1 MEPAQS
7 TVFRATDYLRF
18 PPSISARVPIT
29 PALHARHVLPVYFT
43 YYIMAVLVCLPNT
56 RPLRML
62 LLPVF
67 LGLAWIS
74 ATAFDVSF
82 GQAKNRGGTY
92 GNVVRA
98 CPAIVYGY

>member
-1 MEPAQS
+1 MEPAQP

-29 PALHARHVLPVYFT
+29 PALYARHVLPVYLT

-74 ATAFDVSF
+74 ATAFDISL
-82 GQAKNRGGTY
+82 GEAKHRTGTY
-92 GNVVRA
+92 GNVVRT
-98 CPAIVYGY
+98 CSPVVYGY